1 MGPCMGTFMAARF
14 QAVSAG
20 GTAYA
25 QSPFYLCHEGY
36 MGATTL
42 QGKEREYKTLID
54 VRGLRAAYH
63 HVKLMLCMLAA
74 FSRCVGVRKGS
85 L

>member
-1 MGPCMGTFMAARF
+1 
-14 QAVSAG
+14 
-20 GTAYA
+20 
-25 QSPFYLCHEGY
+25 